1 MIWFEYEPMCWHLIC
16 VGIAWTKQKGGEKMV
31 GGEEEEEQ
39 DEALQRRMNRA
50 EMEMEAEEEAY

>member
-1 MIWFEYEPMCWHLIC
+1 
-16 VGIAWTKQKGGEKMV
+16 MV